1 MCRSRCFTQVTFIS
15 SLTDVDGS
23 EVLQV
28 QVLDLPA
35 NASIDVTQATLT
47 GENNSYMLS
56 NESLVLGGFNV
67 TLNDFMPFNLT
78 LEATSTETSNND
90 SATVRLTQQVNQCG
104 ECSPY
109 VQYFCKRQCAL
120 LYPVHKLPVHV
131 I

>member
-90 SATVRLTQQVNQCG
+90 SATVRLTRQVNQCG
-104 ECSPY
+104 EWSY
-109 VQYFCKRQCAL
+109 L
-120 LYPVHKLPVHV
+120 TW
-131 I
+131 